1 MRAEGGFSQSVG
13 QGAVAMVLL
22 AVMAAELADVFTGWP
37 PARAASHATML
48 LLVVVAVPRLGL
60 REAYLLAVSAA
71 LTWALWRWHPRPVEA
86 ARLALDQ
93 AAFLMAF
100 ILLISLVQEGART
113 SPSVA
118 ACGNF
123 LARQPGSRRFLALYL
138 GSNLMSPVFN
148 LGTVSLIAPLVR
160 RAAEEAPDDPLTPV
174 RERRQLSAILRG
186 FAWSVVWSPTAVA
199 PLAVMQLIGG
209 IDRARWIAM
218 GAVLAAV
225 MMAIGWLEDRWRWRR
240 FTARALGLPPPAA
253 PPFPGRAFLGFA
265 GVCLAFA
272 GLTGAIM
279 ALTGQ
284 RVPPSL
290 MAAAPLLLIGW
301 IAVQQRGGPVL
312 RPVLRQLGQVVHG
325 ALPPSAPAAL
335 TLACSGYVGRAA
347 AELVPAA
354 LVAEFVGL
362 DGLPGWAFLTGLA
375 VGVAALAQLALS
387 PIMMAVFF
395 GSLLG
400 ALPGL
405 PASPTLTAL
414 AISCGWALS
423 MTCAPFASIV
433 LLMTRMTGH
442 AGTELTWRW
451 NSGFTGFAVLAL
463 TAAFFLLTGG
473 G

>member
-1 MRAEGGFSQSVG
+1 M
-13 QGAVAMVLL
+13 L
-22 AVMAAELADVFTGWP
+22 AVMALELLDVFTGWP
-37 PARAASHATML
+37 WARTGSHVAIL
-48 LLVVVAVPRLGL
+48 SLVVVAAPRLGL
-60 REAYLLAVSAA
+60 REAYLLAFSGA
-71 LTWALWRWHPRPVEA
+71 LTWALWRWHPRPFEIVG
-86 ARLALDQ
+86 LALDQ
-93 AAFLMAF
+93 AGFLMAF
-100 ILLISLVQEGART
+100 ILLISLVQEGAQT

-148 LGTVSLIAPLVR
+148 LGAVSLVTPLVR
-160 RAAEEAPDDPLTPV
+160 RAAQEAPDDPLTPV

-199 PLAVMQLIGG
+199 PLAVMQLMGG
-209 IDRARWIAM
+209 IDRARWIAL
-218 GAVLAAV
+218 GAVLATVMLAV
-225 MMAIGWLEDRWRWRR
+225 GWVEDRWRWRH
-240 FTARALGLPPPAA
+240 FTARARGVPPPVS

-265 GVCLAFA
+265 GVCIAFA
-272 GLTGAIM
+272 GLTATVKV
-279 ALTGQ
+279 LTGQ

-290 MAAAPLLLIGW
+290 MAAAPLLLVGW
-301 IAVQQRGGPVL
+301 IAVQQLGGSQAGPVVRSVL
-312 RPVLRQLGQVVHG
+312 RPVMGQLGRIAYG
-325 ALPPSAPAAL
+325 SLPLSAPAAV

-354 LVAEFVGL
+354 ALAELIGL
-362 DGLPGWAFLTGLA
+362 DGLPGWLFLTGVA
-375 VGVAALAQLALS
+375 GGVAVLAQLALS

-400 ALPGL
+400 ALPSL

-442 AGTELTWRW
+442 PGTRLTWNW
-451 NSGFTGFAVLAL
+451 NGGFTGLAML
-463 TAAFFLLTGG
+463 TLAAAFALLASGY
-473 G
+473 